1 MGRVGPHRAVG
12 IYDLA
17 EAVRRENE
25 AVLRQLRR
33 AEEWRR
39 DRSLPSYGH
48 EALDTWHGQFAATTL
63 SNPREAAALERLRA
77 EARAVAA
84 ALRDPPFED
93 ASLAEADWL
102 RALTFL
108 SANPC
113 AARAGHACTFRAQ
126 WAAYEAVL
134 AREHLRPRSD
144 PSTP

>member
-33 AEEWRR
+33 ADDWRR
-39 DRSLPSYGH
+39 DHSLPGYGP
-48 EALDTWHGQFAATTL
+48 EALDAWHAQFAARTL
-63 SNPREAAALERLRA
+63 SDAREAAAMERLRA
-77 EARAVAA
+77 EARVVAA

-108 SANPC
+108 SANAC